1 MITQFSW
8 SEVVGSSPIMFVIIG
23 CSVVTLG
30 IAVERAYYFW
40 KRRGDPDGTLADVLR
55 RLRSGQVKEASWACE
70 TSPHPIGQVALQIF
84 KYAKSGMETLEE
96 QMQIAMSQQKML
108 LERNLA
114 ILGTMA
120 VVAPLI
126 GLLGTVWGIMRAFSD
141 MALTGS
147 AAPSVVAAGV
157 AEALIT
163 TAAGLVI
170 AIPAL
175 MLYNHFTQRMNV
187 MLTVAENHA
196 RNIRS
201 ALIERGMHGVRER
214 DREERSSQTLDTS
227 DERLYSETPEPDTA
241 GRRAETVETAPVR

>member
-1 MITQFSW
+1 MFTEFSW
-8 SEVVGSSPIMFVIIG
+8 SEVIGSSPIMLVIIG
-23 CSVVTLG
+23 CSVITVG

-40 KRRGDPDGTLADVLR
+40 KRKGDPDRTLSDVLR

-84 KYAKSGMETLEE
+84 KYAKSGLETLEE

-108 LERNLA
+108 LERNLS

-163 TAAGLVI
+163 TAAGLII

-175 MLYNHFTQRMNV
+175 MLYNYFTQRMNV

-201 ALIERGMHGVRER
+201 VLIETDIQGFQEQ
-214 DREERSSQTLDTS
+214 DREERDQQMSGLS
-227 DERLYSETPEPDTA
+227 DERPYSEMPEPDTA
-241 GRRAETVETAPVR
+241 GSRAETVETTSVR